1 MIMLIHLLGKMK
13 DTIEFNLFL
22 LFGFSAPSA
31 QIENDVIPTPV
42 IAPPKTNT
50 PTNQQRLHR
59 NKSLFVY

>member
-1 MIMLIHLLGKMK
+1 MIYQQQNQLELMNM
-13 DTIEFNLFL
+13 
-22 LFGFSAPSA
+22 
-31 QIENDVIPTPV
+31 IENDVIPTPV